1 MGKRGKAEK
10 REQKKKR
17 VEVWKFPLTHSSN
30 EVDLLHEELTK
41 RGQTPQPSPAILTWG
56 LAPGKE
62 LNKLLDE
69 RR

>member
-1 MGKRGKAEK
+1 MGKRGKTEK
-10 REQKKKR
+10 REQKKR
-17 VEVWKFPLTHSSN
+17 GGKFPLIHSSN

-56 LAPGKE
+56 LAHGKK